1 MAVCDN
7 VLVVADE
14 GYRRVE
20 GERGLLAQPVEGR
33 DSEDGTT
40 GREVREGGR
49 EGENET

>member
-1 MAVCDN
+1 MAFCDN
-7 VLVVADE
+7 VLVIADE

-20 GERGLLAQPVEGR
+20 GERGLLAESVEGR

-49 EGENET
+49 EGEKET